1 MLRDELIIKM
11 RASHAKIPGLEGDE
25 LTRETAVFDELT
37 REVERGDVI
46 WRQEQAVMHTRETE
60 DFELWDVFG
69 QLMRGEHVE
78 DVARDALS
86 IRENGIKDRA
96 GPGAFRLPGDGY
108 AWMSASSDRAVGDVA
123 RAPAG
128 SISSDISN
136 LLKCPP
142 LTPIFQLPLP
152 PTPLFDKATKV
163 PAIDG
168 VAIPFLVQTAADP
181 FASVNV
187 TCGVGEAEDKPESSI
202 PADGKCTI
210 TTDECAGSTIISDKA
225 LRRVPAYEAIIAD
238 FMRGALKFQIE
249 TNIVV
254 ALNADGNVVLVPRA
268 VAAAVGWTDLVDLEG
283 AIPWYWAVSGEYAM
297 CQDAQTFLKRT
308 LGAVAPGY
316 PLYNVTTAA
325 SMYTSLNGRPFF
337 LDAMSALGVSG
348 DVFYGDYSHI
358 FVGIGQD
365 IAFRRTNEGATLVKA
380 NSTMFAVFSDIGYCI
395 PVGGVF
401 AKLYDV
407 GGSQS
412 PSLSPSPSP

>member
-1 MLRDELIIKM
+1 MLRDELITKM
-11 RASHAKIPGLEGDE
+11 KASHAKIPGLKGDE

-37 REVERGDVI
+37 GEVTRIDKI
-46 WRQEQAVMHTRETE
+46 DAQEKAVMHSRETQ
-60 DFELWDVFG
+60 DIELWESFG
-69 QLMRGEHVE
+69 KLMRGEEVG

-86 IRENGIKDRA
+86 IREPGIKDRA
-96 GPGAFRLPGDGY
+96 GEGAFRLPGDGFQ
-108 AWMSASSDRAVGDVA
+108 WMSARRPTAVGEVA
-123 RAPAG
+123 RTPAG

-136 LLKCPP
+136 LLACPP

-152 PTPLFDKATKV
+152 PTPIFDKATKV
-163 PAIDG
+163 PAING

-187 TCGVGEAEDKPESSI
+187 TCGLGEGEDKPESSI
-202 PADGKCTI
+202 PADDKCTI

-225 LRRVPAYEAIIAD
+225 LRRVPTYEAIIAD
-238 FMRGALKFQIE
+238 FMRGALAFEIE
-249 TNIVV
+249 TNIIT
-254 ALNADGNVVLVPRA
+254 ALNADGNVITVNRA
-268 VAAAVGWTDLVDLEG
+268 VAGAVGWTDLVDLEG
-283 AIPWYWAVSGEYAM
+283 AIPWYWSVSGEYAM
-297 CQDAQTFLKRT
+297 HQDAQTFLKRT

-325 SMYTSLNGRPFF
+325 PMYTSLNGRPFF

-348 DVFYGDYSHI
+348 DVFYGDYSNI

-395 PVGGVF
+395 PVGATF

-412 PSLSPSPSP
+412 PSMSPSP